1 MTKSKKST
9 VKTVTIMIVLAGII
23 FCAFMYFMNQE
34 DVGESVSGTDQTE
47 VQKLLAKDF
56 SKEYPPTARE
66 VMKRY
71 ARILKCIYS
80 GEVTT
85 EEVAQLGE
93 LILGLYSEELL
104 AVNPYD
110 SYIKEL
116 QNEVEEYSQA
126 NRVVIS
132 YMVDSGNNTVTWT
145 KDGVD
150 YSRILATFTTQEDT
164 IFNKSSEEFVLKLDE
179 EGRWKIVGWR
189 IVDKEDL

>member
-23 FCAFMYFMNQE
+23 FCAFMYFMNRE
-34 DVGESVSGTDQTE
+34 DAESVSGTEQTE
-47 VQKLLAKDF
+47 VEKLLAKDF

-80 GEVTT
+80 GEVSTD
-85 EEVAQLGE
+85 EVAQLGE

-104 AVNPYD
+104 AANPYE
-110 SYIKEL
+110 SYMKEL
-116 QNEVEEYSQA
+116 QNEVEEYSEA

-132 YMVDSGNNTVTWT
+132 YMVDSGDNTITWT
-145 KDGVD
+145 KDGID

>member
-23 FCAFMYFMNQE
+23 FCAFMYFINRE
-34 DVGESVSGTDQTE
+34 DTDSIAETE
-47 VQKLLAKDF
+47 QSEVEKLLAKDF

-66 VMKRY
+66 VVKRF

-85 EEVAQLGE
+85 DEVTQLGE

-110 SYIKEL
+110 SYIEQL
-116 QNEVEEYSQA
+116 LNEVEEYSDA

-132 YMVDSGNNTVTWT
+132 YMVDSGDNTVTWK

-150 YSRILATFTTQEDT
+150 YSRILATFTTQEET

-179 EGRWKIVGWR
+179 DGHWKIVGWR